1 LDELKKEQKTI
12 ILTTHYM
19 EEAQRLCDRVGII
32 DHGKLIVLGAP
43 SQLVAQNGGRSLEDV
58 FIKITGRSIREEL

>member
-1 LDELKKEQKTI
+1 
-12 ILTTHYM
+12 M